1 VSFFLTYFIRFYHKK
16 WLEKQCM
23 LEPKLKHSIQN
34 CSIGLMERLTMS
46 LEMKW
51 GIIKHDIVNSLT
63 IMELFKHCKNSATS
77 IEDTIQKVLQ
87 LYKSKHP

>member
-1 VSFFLTYFIRFYHKK
+1 
-16 WLEKQCM
+16 
-23 LEPKLKHSIQN
+23 
-34 CSIGLMERLTMS
+34 MERLTMS